1 MASATFIDLPLENW
15 PAGTQIYSLSE
26 PFNGNDA
33 VAITK
38 QATGTLVIPA
48 TAEGANVPDPNGMG
62 FIAHRTWYPP
72 ISHEQALADIGYSI
86 EPMEAL

>member
-33 VAITK
+33 IAISVH
-38 QATGTLVIPA
+38 ATGTLVIPA
-48 TAEGANVPDPNGMG
+48 TEAGANVPDPNGMG

-72 ISHEQALADIGYSI
+72 IDHEQALTELGFTLIQ
-86 EPMEAL
+86 EAL